1 MKKIFNTIFYLACA
15 FIITI
20 LGLLSYHYHKA
31 PLRETPAPYVM
42 ASETYGPDEVA
53 SNADVLIVGDEMG
66 VSISPF
72 INDITT
78 QLSKK
83 LARPLSIYNISS
95 KGDSL
100 YRTIQ
105 RVAALKKV
113 PKILILATGY
123 SEFQE
128 DIYPKKKEAI
138 KLNNQNFKL
147 FKNLYIQSLIKLHP
161 NLSRLIFLNEDLK
174 QLTSEIEPIEFDK
187 LTPERF
193 RSILEK
199 ELLLYNIRL
208 EKFFRTLKAKGVN
221 ILTVIPPIN
230 MEINDL
236 RICEDTNGLEFEE
249 ALKKLDTLLSES
261 KTKEAYVLVQSLEKN
276 ILANTKFHQLKQ
288 EFFEKQGEITKAY
301 DQALQKVAFACEVKS
316 SHPLF
321 VKQLEKISTHQN
333 VDIVNF
339 NEVLK
344 QNYTRNPLFISNK
357 VPQSIY
363 YPKLVSE
370 LVIKLKQITQLK

>member
-1 MKKIFNTIFYLACA
+1 MKKIFNIIFYLACA

-20 LGLLSYHYHKA
+20 LGLLSYHYHEA

-42 ASETYGPDEVA
+42 APGVFGPDEVA

-66 VSISPF
+66 VSIGPF

-83 LARPLSIYNISS
+83 LARPLSIYNIST
-95 KGDSL
+95 KGESL
-100 YRTIQ
+100 YRTIE

-113 PKILILATGY
+113 PKILILASGY
-123 SEFQE
+123 SELQE
-128 DIYPKKKEAI
+128 DIYPTKKDAI
-138 KLNNQNFKL
+138 KVNNQNFKL
-147 FKNLYIQSLIKLHP
+147 FRNLYIQSLIKLHP
-161 NLSRLIFLNEDLK
+161 NLSRLIFLNENLK
-174 QLTSEIEPIEFDK
+174 QLTSEIEQIDFEN
-187 LTPERF
+187 LSPERF

-199 ELLLYNIRL
+199 ELLLYDIRL
-208 EKFFRTLKAKGVN
+208 EKFFRNLKSQGIN
-221 ILTVIPPIN
+221 ILTIIPPIN

-236 RICEDTNGLEFEE
+236 KICQDTTSVLFEDALSKLE
-249 ALKKLDTLLSES
+249 TLLSES
-261 KTKEAYVLVQSLEKN
+261 KTKEAHVLVQSLDKN

-321 VKQLEKISTHQN
+321 IKQLEKIAAHQN
-333 VDIVNF
+333 VDIVDF

-357 VPQSIY
+357 APQSIY

>member
-1 MKKIFNTIFYLACA
+1 M
-15 FIITI
+15 
-20 LGLLSYHYHKA
+20 A
-31 PLRETPAPYVM
+31 PGVF
-42 ASETYGPDEVA
+42 GPDEVA

-66 VSISPF
+66 VSIGPF

-83 LARPLSIYNISS
+83 LARPLSIYNIST
-95 KGDSL
+95 KGESL
-100 YRTIQ
+100 YRTIE

-113 PKILILATGY
+113 PKILILASGY
-123 SEFQE
+123 SELQE
-128 DIYPKKKEAI
+128 DIYPTKKDAI
-138 KLNNQNFKL
+138 KVNNQNFK
-147 FKNLYIQSLIKLHP
+147 FFRNLYIQSLIKLHP
-161 NLSRLIFLNEDLK
+161 NLSRLIFLNENLK
-174 QLTSEIEPIEFDK
+174 QLTSEIEQIDFEN
-187 LTPERF
+187 LSPERF

-199 ELLLYNIRL
+199 ELLLYDIRL
-208 EKFFRTLKAKGVN
+208 EKFFRNLKSQGIN
-221 ILTVIPPIN
+221 ILTIIPPIN

-236 RICEDTNGLEFEE
+236 KICQDTTSVLFEDALSKLE
-249 ALKKLDTLLSES
+249 TLLSES
-261 KTKEAYVLVQSLEKN
+261 KTKEAHVLVQSLDKN

-321 VKQLEKISTHQN
+321 IKQLEKIAAHQN
-333 VDIVNF
+333 VDIVDF

-357 VPQSIY
+357 APQSIY